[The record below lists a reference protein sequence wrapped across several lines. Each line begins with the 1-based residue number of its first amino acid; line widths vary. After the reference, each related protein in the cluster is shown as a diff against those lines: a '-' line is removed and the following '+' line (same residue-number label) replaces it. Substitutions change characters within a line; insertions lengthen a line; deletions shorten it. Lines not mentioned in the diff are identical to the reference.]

1 MQPAVAAR
9 VCPLYWAVIRQV
21 EKRVST
27 IAAPGNRSVD
37 GLRPINLR
45 SDLGELADLIELV
58 FSPGM
63 DRAGREA
70 VRDMRLLGRSG
81 LAILPGMSDVVQGMG
96 QGYVWVEQGRLVGNI
111 SLFASNRPQPDTWL
125 IANVGV
131 HPDFR
136 RRGIGDRLVAA
147 AISQIRGRGGR
158 LALLQVDCDNEAALR
173 LYQRRGFH
181 IERAWTHWRRDASI
195 RIAPNVESDA
205 FRISHLRRGEWQ
217 AEYELAQRLRP
228 MERGGLGWQR
238 PLRRDEFRRP
248 LSRRLNDW
256 LNMRG
261 QERLVVRTE
270 DGRRLLASLWI
281 DHGLLTASTQLTLFA
296 DLERQAAHAALLL
309 GSAVRRHGIGRQ
321 SLLLEHPADE
331 QAVSG
336 TLRNLWFRPLREV
349 LHMRLDLAQ

>member
-1 MQPAVAAR
+1 M
-9 VCPLYWAVIRQV
+9 
-21 EKRVST
+21 ST
-27 IAAPGNRSVD
+27 IAAPGSRSAD
-37 GLRPINLR
+37 GLRPVNLR

-81 LAILPGMSDVVQGMG
+81 LAVLPGMGDVVQGMG

-111 SLFASNRPQPDTWL
+111 SLFVSNRPQADTWL

-147 AISQIRGRGGR
+147 AVAQVRRRGGR
-158 LALLQVDCDNEAALR
+158 LALLQVDCDNEAAQR

-181 IERAWTHWRRDASI
+181 VERAWTHWRRDASI
-195 RIAPNVESDA
+195 RSLPEVEAGPARIAN
-205 FRISHLRRGEWQ
+205 LRRGEWQ
-217 AEYELAQRLRP
+217 AEYDLAQRLRP
-228 MERGGLGWQR
+228 RERGGLGWQR

-261 QERLVVRTE
+261 QERLVLRAQD
-270 DGRRLLASLWI
+270 DGRLLASLWI

-296 DLERQAAHAALLL
+296 DEQRRPAHAATLLA
-309 GSAVRRHGIGRQ
+309 SAVRRHGIGRQ

-331 QAVSG
+331 EDVTG
-336 TLRNLWFRPLREV
+336 VLRQFFFRPLRRV
-349 LHMRLDLAQ
+349 LHMRLDLEP